1 MVYMMLK
8 LNHKFF
14 VFANELSLA
23 GDPSLKSIRGRFSY
37 KGTKLLLQKEI
48 DDNPDRGFSKT

>member
-37 KGTKLLLQKEI
+37 KGTKLLLQKEH
-48 DDNPDRGFSKT
+48 RR